1 MFLVNIVLKKKCIVL
16 FQFHFSQEKLILK
29 KKRFEFEVDSRLQ
42 VYCEKKDLLLRLH
55 DLIGLLSGGVDR
67 RWPGIHG

>member
-1 MFLVNIVLKKKCIVL
+1 MFLVNVVLKSIVL

-42 VYCEKKDLLLRLH
+42 VYCEKKRF
-55 DLIGLLSGGVDR
+55 VA
-67 RWPGIHG
+67 